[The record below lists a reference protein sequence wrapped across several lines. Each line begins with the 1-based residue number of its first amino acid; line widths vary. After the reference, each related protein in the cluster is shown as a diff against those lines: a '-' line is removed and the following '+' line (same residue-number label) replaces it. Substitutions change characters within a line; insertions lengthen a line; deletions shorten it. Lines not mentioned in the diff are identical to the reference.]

1 MIQAG
6 NALKCIK
13 GKNNA
18 DIERLYKL
26 VPESQIID
34 FDDVTAYM
42 VNAGK
47 VTEILDSE
55 LNILDAN
62 EIDRISSI
70 FSETFD
76 ALIDIEYSATVN

>member
-1 MIQAG
+1 M
-6 NALKCIK
+6 
-13 GKNNA
+13 
-18 DIERLYKL
+18 
-26 VPESQIID
+26 
-34 FDDVTAYM
+34 
-42 VNAGK
+42 
-47 VTEILDSE
+47 TEILDSE